1 MTQEHYREP
10 LAYLMPGGS
19 WDGSPIERACCPPG
33 DGMRVAMPVRDGRI
47 SPVFDTARRLL
58 LIDVEG
64 GAERHRRVTALP
76 RDPFVSTRLRAMRR
90 LKVDVLICGGIS
102 RHLMKAISLER
113 LTLISWVA
121 GPTETVLNA
130 YLEGRLLATPWG
142 MPGCQVRCSRPRT
155 LPADGFGARAKGL
168 SPTRGVPRGKL
179 EENGGKRRRPW
190 RNIP

>member
-1 MTQEHYREP
+1 
-10 LAYLMPGGS
+10 
-19 WDGSPIERACCPPG
+19 
-33 DGMRVAMPVRDGRI
+33 MRVAMPVRDDRI

-58 LIDVEG
+58 LIDVEA

-76 RDPFVSTRLRAMRR
+76 RDQLVSTRLRAMRR

-102 RHLMKAISLER
+102 RHLMKAVSLER

-130 YLEGRLLATPWG
+130 YLEGRLLATRWG

-155 LPADGFGARAKGL
+155 LPAEGFGARAKVYHQREVF
-168 SPTRGVPRGKL
+168 PKV